1 MEFISI
7 LIYTQVIF
15 SSAHLEHQETLPRTR
30 SSDSLLSGTA
40 SEDSQ
45 EDDSW
50 DIDYDAALEAVQ
62 CERDLRIEYS
72 HFLRYVNL
80 RQQHALKGIQQFLPL
95 RYACELNACAKDFNL
110 PLYSMQIHKNFCNF
124 QERERERF
132 EIQERERERYEI
144 RERECGRVEGLPIL
158 RMIGVLKAHGCGDED
173 IAEIV
178 SWAETLP
185 LIDTSENEFCKRF
198 MELIQRRNLHPSDI
212 YNDFRRLNRKNTKS
226 RQS

>member
-40 SEDSQ
+40 SEDLQ

-110 PLYSMQIHKNFCNF
+110 PLYSMQIHKNFCKF
-124 QERERERF
+124 QET
-132 EIQERERERYEI
+132 ERERYEI
-144 RERECGRVEGLPIL
+144 QERECGRVESLPIL

-198 MELIQRRNLHPSDI
+198 MELIQRRNLRPSDI
-212 YNDFRRLNRKNTKS
+212 YDDRRLR
-226 RQS
+226 RLMP